1 MPDTPPTNLGTDRER
16 ELRRLLYDYDRL
28 IAGMRRDLDE
38 AIAERDRV
46 DRMLLA
52 ERQRRQGAR
61 R

>member
-1 MPDTPPTNLGTDRER
+1 MAPPTNLGTERER

-28 IAGMRRDLDE
+28 IAGMRRDLAE